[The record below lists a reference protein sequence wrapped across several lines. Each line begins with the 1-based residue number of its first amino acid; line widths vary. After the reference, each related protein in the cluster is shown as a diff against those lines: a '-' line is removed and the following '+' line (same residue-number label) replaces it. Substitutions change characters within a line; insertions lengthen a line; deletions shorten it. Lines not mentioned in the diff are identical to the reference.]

1 MAENETQ
8 PHKPSLNAGANA
20 NAEGG
25 TNNTDTSL
33 NGEYRAGAGIYVN
46 AQGEWTDPNGTV
58 LRGEALMKAEANA
71 SAKYGVG
78 YRNGNLYI
86 EAVAEAK
93 LRAEVSLK
101 AEMENGQHAAGVELY
116 AYAEL
121 YAWAGGEANVGTDG
135 CWFEGGAIAG
145 AKAGVGTKTY
155 YTNEALGVA
164 ATNNTSVS
172 AGAQVGATIG
182 GGYQVPD
189 WNKDSK
195 PITIGGSVNLA
206 LIVGVKTEGTVTV
219 DVDPAYDA
227 IVETNNKAIDAAAE
241 LLKTQEAQRLKDE
254 AEEAQRK
261 LDAAAA
267 ELKRQSDAA
276 AAELKRQTDAAAEA
290 LRLKDAADALN
301 KAKKK
306 TKNKLDPRNW

>member
-1 MAENETQ
+1 MEENTTQ

-20 NAEGG
+20 DAEGG

-78 YRNGNLYI
+78 YREGNLYI

-101 AEMENGQHAAGVELY
+101 AEMENGDHAAGVELY

-145 AKAGVGTKTY
+145 AKAGAGTKTY

-172 AGAQVGATIG
+172 AGAQAGATIG

-195 PITIGGSVNLA
+195 PITIGGSMNLA

-227 IVETNNKAIDAAAE
+227 IVETNNKAIDAAAA
-241 LLKTQEAQRLKDE
+241 LLKTQEAERLKRE

-261 LDAAAA
+261 LEEAAAELQRQKDAAAA

-276 AAELKRQTDAAAEA
+276 AEA
-290 LRLKDAADALN
+290 LRLKEAADALN
-301 KAKKK
+301 KGKKKAKK
-306 TKNKLDPRNW
+306 KLDPRNW

>member
-1 MAENETQ
+1 MPEANQTTGNEN
-8 PHKPSLNAGANA
+8 LNAGANA

-58 LRGEALMKAEANA
+58 LRGQALMKAEANA

-145 AKAGVGTKTY
+145 AKAGAGTKTY

-206 LIVGVKTEGTVTV
+206 LIVGIKTEGTVTV

-227 IVETNNKAIDAAAE
+227 IVETNNKAIEAAAE

-290 LRLKDAADALN
+290 LRLKEAADALK
-301 KAKKK
+301 KAKK
-306 TKNKLDPRNW
+306 KLDPRNW

>member
-1 MAENETQ
+1 MANGENTTQ
-8 PHKPSLNAGANA
+8 PYKPSLNAGANA

-25 TNNTDTSL
+25 TDNTDTSL

-78 YRNGNLYI
+78 YRDGNLYI

-93 LRAEVSLK
+93 LRAEVALK
-101 AEMENGQHAAGVELY
+101 AEIQNGDNAAGVELY

-145 AKAGVGTKTY
+145 AKAGAGTKTY

-172 AGAQVGATIG
+172 AGAQVGGTIG

-206 LIVGVKTEGTVTV
+206 LIVGIKTEGTVTV

-227 IVETNNKAIDAAAE
+227 IVETNNKAIDAAAA
-241 LLKTQEAQRLKDE
+241 LLKTQEAE
-254 AEEAQRK
+254 AAQRK
-261 LDAAAA
+261 LEEAAA
-267 ELKRQSDAA
+267 ELQRQKDAA

-301 KAKKK
+301 KGKKKAKK
-306 TKNKLDPRNW
+306 KLDPRNW

>member
-1 MAENETQ
+1 MSEEVNETQ
-8 PHKPSLNAGANA
+8 PHNPSLNAGANA

-25 TNNTDTSL
+25 TDNTDTSL

-78 YRNGNLYI
+78 YRDGNLYI

-93 LRAEVSLK
+93 LRAEVALK
-101 AEMENGQHAAGVELY
+101 AEMQSGDNAAGVEIY

-145 AKAGVGTKTY
+145 AKAGAGTKTY

-172 AGAQVGATIG
+172 AGAQVGGTIG

-227 IVETNNKAIDAAAE
+227 IVETNNKAIEAAAE
-241 LLKTQEAQRLKDE
+241 LLKTKEAQRLKRE
-254 AEEAQRK
+254 AEAAQRK
-261 LDAAAA
+261 LDEAAA
-267 ELKRQSDAA
+267 ELQRQKDNAA
-276 AAELKRQTDAAAEA
+276 RELQRQADNAAEA
-290 LRLKDAADALN
+290 LRLKEAADALK
-301 KAKKK
+301 KAKK
-306 TKNKLDPRNW
+306 KLDPRNW

>member
-1 MAENETQ
+1 MPEANQTTGNEN
-8 PHKPSLNAGANA
+8 LNAGANA

-58 LRGEALMKAEANA
+58 LRGQALMSAEANA

-78 YRNGNLYI
+78 YRDGNLYI

-145 AKAGVGTKTY
+145 AKAGAGTKTY

-206 LIVGVKTEGTVTV
+206 LIVGIKTEGTVTV

-227 IVETNNKAIDAAAE
+227 IVETNNKAIEAAAE

-276 AAELKRQTDAAAEA
+276 AEA
-290 LRLKDAADALN
+290 LRLQEAADALK
-301 KAKKK
+301 KAKK
-306 TKNKLDPRNW
+306 KLDPRNW

>member
-8 PHKPSLNAGANA
+8 PHNPSLNAGADA

-78 YRNGNLYI
+78 YRDGNLYI

-93 LRAEVSLK
+93 LRAEVALK
-101 AEMENGQHAAGVELY
+101 AEMENGDHAAGVELY

-145 AKAGVGTKTY
+145 AKAGAGTKTY

-195 PITIGGSVNLA
+195 PITIGGSINLA

-241 LLKTQEAQRLKDE
+241 LLKTQEAQRIKRE

-290 LRLKDAADALN
+290 LRLKEAADALK
-301 KAKKK
+301 KAKK
-306 TKNKLDPRNW
+306 KLDPRNW

>member
-1 MAENETQ
+1 MPEANQTTGNEN
-8 PHKPSLNAGANA
+8 LNAGANA

-58 LRGEALMKAEANA
+58 LRGQALMSAEANA

-78 YRNGNLYI
+78 YRDGNLYI

-145 AKAGVGTKTY
+145 AKAGAGTKTY

-227 IVETNNKAIDAAAE
+227 IVETNNKAIEAAAE

-290 LRLKDAADALN
+290 LRLKDAADALK
-301 KAKKK
+301 KAKK
-306 TKNKLDPRNW
+306 KLDPRNW

>member
-1 MAENETQ
+1 MPEANQTTGNEN
-8 PHKPSLNAGANA
+8 LNAGANA

-46 AQGEWTDPNGTV
+46 AQGEWTDPNGTT

-145 AKAGVGTKTY
+145 AKAGAGTKTY

-206 LIVGVKTEGTVTV
+206 LIVGIKTEGTVTV

-227 IVETNNKAIDAAAE
+227 IVETNNKAIEAAAE

-290 LRLKDAADALN
+290 LRLKDAADALK
-301 KAKKK
+301 KAKK
-306 TKNKLDPRNW
+306 KLDPRNW